1 MKHFGFLR
9 AINVGGRTVRMETL
23 RELFADLGA
32 TNVETFIASG
42 NVIFETRSRGGRPLE
57 ARIEAHLRASLG
69 YDVATF
75 LRTADELR
83 AIARHPAFEPAD
95 AVGGTVY
102 VTFVGSPVSRAAVAA
117 VAALRSASD
126 DFHVNGREIYWLR
139 RNRDSAFT
147 GNGLEKA
154 IGMPGTMRNMNTVHR
169 MVAKYARP
177 GPRNE
182 V

>member
-1 MKHFGFLR
+1 MKHFAFLR

-23 RELFADLGA
+23 RELFTELGA

-42 NVIFETRSRGGRPLE
+42 NVIFETRSRGGRALE

-69 YDVATF
+69 YDVTTF

-95 AVGGTVY
+95 AAGGTVY
-102 VTFVGSPVSRAAVAA
+102 VTFTASPLSRTAAAA

-139 RNRDSAFT
+139 RSRDAPFT
-147 GNGLEKA
+147 GNGLDRA
-154 IGMPGTMRNMNTVHR
+154 IGIPGTMRNMNTVHR

-182 V
+182 A

>member
-1 MKHFGFLR
+1 MKLFAFLR

-23 RELFADLGA
+23 RELFAGLGA
-32 TNVETFIASG
+32 TNVKTFIASG
-42 NVIFETRSRGGRPLE
+42 NVVFETRSRGGSTLE

-75 LRTADELR
+75 LRTPDELR
-83 AIARHPAFEPAD
+83 AIARYPAFEPAD
-95 AVGGTVY
+95 AVGGAVY
-102 VTFVGSPVSRAAVAA
+102 VTFVGSPVSRAAAAA
-117 VAALRSASD
+117 VAALRSAND
-126 DFHVNGREIYWLR
+126 DFHVSGREIYWLR
-139 RNRDSAFT
+139 RSRDAAFT
-147 GNGLEKA
+147 GIGLDKA